1 MQDKFEDILANIFM
15 IVVFALMV
23 SGVVQIIS
31 SFIK

>member
-15 IVVFALMV
+15 IVVFTLMV